1 MELHLGGH
9 LSWYD
14 QARRSQFNLT
24 LDAPIPLA
32 GLLARLGIP
41 PAEIAVAAVNGEAVE
56 IGEAVVSDSDRVDL
70 LPPIGGGFVQKI

>member
-1 MELHLGGH
+1 MELHLSGH

-14 QARRSQFNLT
+14 PAKRSQFNLS
-24 LDAPIPLA
+24 LDAPIPLVD
-32 GLLARLGIP
+32 LLARLGLP

-70 LPPIGGGFVQKI
+70 LPPIGGGFARKI